1 MYLLLVFV
9 SIVAG
14 IIIFAAYD
22 RPYYLASGTCSTAMI
37 IIAGIWGALGLIM
50 MALSIYALW
59 NVQDA
64 LFLKS
69 ELKIDLGLGLPLF
82 IAWVILLR
90 IDLSAAYY
98 SVLVTIF
105 VVHVSSVL
113 IPIILSYTWDK
124 PRSYRALGSSG
135 DRLQNYPSKRVSML
149 KINMEE
155 DLGRSSQ
162 SQDQKRDPLR
172 FVMDNPDLLAAF
184 EMFCVK
190 SFCIESLLCCIALN
204 KFRKEFDANRAADES
219 KWIMDTFLINNS
231 PHQINLDDIIT
242 TEIIEKINENNI
254 KANLFWDAEKS
265 IKAGL
270 TYGTLRLWLNS
281 ETGKRALAKAGVTEI
296 YQFMNS

>member
-1 MYLLLVFV
+1 
-9 SIVAG
+9 
-14 IIIFAAYD
+14 
-22 RPYYLASGTCSTAMI
+22 
-37 IIAGIWGALGLIM
+37 M

-172 FVMDNPDLLAAF
+172 
-184 EMFCVK
+184 
-190 SFCIESLLCCIALN
+190 
-204 KFRKEFDANRAADES
+204 
-219 KWIMDTFLINNS
+219 
-231 PHQINLDDIIT
+231 
-242 TEIIEKINENNI
+242 
-254 KANLFWDAEKS
+254 
-265 IKAGL
+265 
-270 TYGTLRLWLNS
+270 
-281 ETGKRALAKAGVTEI
+281 
-296 YQFMNS
+296 